1 MACLNINISRVLS
14 PIKATMSRIGE
25 LDAFVTTLH
34 DMSVAVTALSRLS
47 VAVTKVASIFNI
59 ATSDISER
67 MQVKY
72 SVVCDVPNGGYFL
85 FVEPEIVWLTEA
97 NDWSHDFDVKS
108 NVDWVIDVEASE
120 DDKDIVSMLFNEL
133 TIDNNTLLTNGD
145 IPSLILKM
153 LHNGQMLTNKHY
165 LKN

>member
-1 MACLNINISRVLS
+1 MACLNINISSVLS
-14 PIKATMSRIGE
+14 PIKATMSRIGDP
-25 LDAFVTTLH
+25 DAFVTALCNL
-34 DMSVAVTALSRLS
+34 SVVVTALPRLNI
-47 VAVTKVASIFNI
+47 AVTKVASIFNI
-59 ATSDISER
+59 TTSDVSER

-72 SVVCDVPNGGYFL
+72 SVVCDVPNDGYFL
-85 FVEPEIVWLTEA
+85 IVEPEIVWLTEA

-133 TIDNNTLLTNGD
+133 MIDNNTLLINRDT
-145 IPSLILKM
+145 PSLILKM

>member
-1 MACLNINISRVLS
+1 MV
-14 PIKATMSRIGE
+14 GE
-25 LDAFVTTLH
+25 LDDFETTLH
-34 DMSVAVTALSRLS
+34 GISVVVTALPMLN

-59 ATSDISER
+59 AASDISER

-85 FVEPEIVWLTEA
+85 IVEPEIVWLTEA

-108 NVDWVIDVEASE
+108 NVDWVIDVGTSE

-133 TIDNNTLLTNGD
+133 MIDNNTLLINGD

>member
-14 PIKATMSRIGE
+14 PIKATMSRVGE
-25 LDAFVTTLH
+25 LDAFVTTFY
-34 DMSVAVTALSRLS
+34 DMSVAVTALSRLN

-85 FVEPEIVWLTEA
+85 FVEPEIVWLTED
-97 NDWSHDFDVKS
+97 NDWSHDFVVKS
-108 NVDWVIDVEASE
+108 NVDW
-120 DDKDIVSMLFNEL
+120 
-133 TIDNNTLLTNGD
+133 TID
-145 IPSLILKM
+145 
-153 LHNGQMLTNKHY
+153 Y
-165 LKN
+165 

>member
-1 MACLNINISRVLS
+1 MACLNINISRVLT
-14 PIKATMSRIGE
+14 PP
-25 LDAFVTTLH
+25 TL
-34 DMSVAVTALSRLS
+34 DMSVAVTALSRLN

-97 NDWSHDFDVKS
+97 NGWSQDFVVKS
-108 NVDWVIDVEASE
+108 NVDW
-120 DDKDIVSMLFNEL
+120 
-133 TIDNNTLLTNGD
+133 TID
-145 IPSLILKM
+145 
-153 LHNGQMLTNKHY
+153 Y
-165 LKN
+165 

>member
-1 MACLNINISRVLS
+1 MACLNINISRVLTPS
-14 PIKATMSRIGE
+14 IKATMSRIGE

-34 DMSVAVTALSRLS
+34 DMSVAVTALSRLN

-85 FVEPEIVWLTEA
+85 FVEPEIVWLTES
-97 NDWSHDFDVKS
+97 NGYEVDMQVKS
-108 NVDWVIDVEASE
+108 NVDWAID
-120 DDKDIVSMLFNEL
+120 
-133 TIDNNTLLTNGD
+133 
-145 IPSLILKM
+145 
-153 LHNGQMLTNKHY
+153 Y
-165 LKN
+165 

>member
-1 MACLNINISRVLS
+1 MACLNINISSVLS

-34 DMSVAVTALSRLS
+34 DMSVAVTALSRLN

-85 FVEPEIVWLTEA
+85 FVEPEIVWLTES
-97 NDWSHDFDVKS
+97 NGYEVDMQVKS
-108 NVDWVIDVEASE
+108 NVDW
-120 DDKDIVSMLFNEL
+120 
-133 TIDNNTLLTNGD
+133 TID
-145 IPSLILKM
+145 
-153 LHNGQMLTNKHY
+153 Y
-165 LKN
+165 

>member
-14 PIKATMSRIGE
+14 PPIKATMSRVGGVS
-25 LDAFVTTLH
+25 AFVTTLH
-34 DMSVAVTALSRLS
+34 DMSIAVTALSRLNI
-47 VAVTKVASIFNI
+47 AVTKVASIFNI

-97 NDWSHDFDVKS
+97 NDWSHDFVVKS
-108 NVDWVIDVEASE
+108 NVDW
-120 DDKDIVSMLFNEL
+120 
-133 TIDNNTLLTNGD
+133 TID
-145 IPSLILKM
+145 
-153 LHNGQMLTNKHY
+153 Y
-165 LKN
+165 

>member
-1 MACLNINISRVLS
+1 MACLNINISRVPS
-14 PIKATMSRIGE
+14 PIKATISMVGE
-25 LDAFVTTLH
+25 LDDFETTLH
-34 DMSVAVTALSRLS
+34 GISVVVTALPRLN

-97 NDWSHDFDVKS
+97 NDWSHDFVVKS
-108 NVDWVIDVEASE
+108 NVDW
-120 DDKDIVSMLFNEL
+120 
-133 TIDNNTLLTNGD
+133 TID
-145 IPSLILKM
+145 
-153 LHNGQMLTNKHY
+153 Y
-165 LKN
+165 

>member
-1 MACLNINISRVLS
+1 MACLNINISRVLTPS
-14 PIKATMSRIGE
+14 IKATMSRVGG
-25 LDAFVTTLH
+25 F
-34 DMSVAVTALSRLS
+34 SALSRLN

-97 NDWSHDFDVKS
+97 NGWSQDFVVKS
-108 NVDWVIDVEASE
+108 NVDW
-120 DDKDIVSMLFNEL
+120 
-133 TIDNNTLLTNGD
+133 TID
-145 IPSLILKM
+145 
-153 LHNGQMLTNKHY
+153 Y
-165 LKN
+165 